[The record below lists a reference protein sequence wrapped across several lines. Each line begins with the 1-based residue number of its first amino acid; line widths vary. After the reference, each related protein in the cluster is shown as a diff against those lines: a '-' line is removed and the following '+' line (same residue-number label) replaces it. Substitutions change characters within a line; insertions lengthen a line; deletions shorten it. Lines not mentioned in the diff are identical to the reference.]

1 MLKLRD
7 HLGKEHIRVEY
18 QVKSKAAQVVKPK
31 YQVIDEPP
39 PPSQHNRQIDD
50 SELDGM
56 LRSDDSFEYSEDMRY
71 S

>member
-39 PPSQHNRQIDD
+39 LSPNQSRQINED
-50 SELDGM
+50 ELDGM
-56 LRSDDSFEYSEDMRY
+56 LRSDETFEYSEDLRY